1 MCSWTCWW
9 FFLAARSSASE
20 KASLS
25 ACWEM
30 RDSNSSKAET
40 LQYWPVKLG
49 QYALKWTVG
58 ERKSPKFTLIVVLLN
73 AETCEPA

>member
-58 ERKSPKFTLIVVLLN
+58 EKIPQIHINYCSTKYRN
-73 AETCEPA
+73 M

>member
-9 FFLAARSSASE
+9 FFLAASSSASE

-58 ERKSPKFTLIVVLLN
+58 EKIPQIHINYCSTKYRN
-73 AETCEPA
+73 M